1 MLRCET
7 QVAFDFSFTLRQG
20 CGVVVLKRVKLL
32 MQITTWMGFGGPRQ
46 EAQVVQDLPPH
57 ARKIKGEV
65 CTPLKHLYSVGVTIQ
80 S

>member
-1 MLRCET
+1 
-7 QVAFDFSFTLRQG
+7 
-20 CGVVVLKRVKLL
+20 
-32 MQITTWMGFGGPRQ
+32 MGFGGPRQ